1 MSAIKEY
8 REFFLRN
15 VQVNTGSKSDQE
27 VGFITSYFVNGIT
40 KFNRFLK
47 GHFPSQDVMNK
58 FVTSITFKLN
68 QEDTAKLGEQGLSK
82 IAADADAE
90 SRTSNIISD
99 YTATVVPHQLPEVI
113 GTITGNDSVISVDQF
128 HGIEITTLKRT
139 ISGKFRR
146 IYKLAIAVGAG
157 SLTFDGDDL
166 TLMNDDDSPG
176 ANKYYGTTSDGS
188 KGFFSLATIVNS
200 LAQAVYNAGNKSIIL
215 SFGDLISVGVSI
227 GIFKFISSGAT
238 FYGKQP
244 TAYKLLY
251 YVTGGTADIIL
262 GAEGV
267 GLAIAETTAGGLNS
281 TTQTVLT
288 IPIVNPL
295 PNAQDILDAVISV
308 NSGSPTIH
316 IRSLTIEF

>member
-113 GTITGNDSVISVDQF
+113 GTIAGTDTVVSTDQF

-146 IYKLAIAVGAG
+146 IYKLAIALGSG
-157 SLTFDGDDL
+157 SLAFDGDDL
-166 TLMNDDDSPG
+166 ILENDEGSPG
-176 ANKYYGTTSDGS
+176 ANKNYGTNASGVRGWYSKAITAIRTSTVNFGAGFALAVANGQTVPGCSAVATVAGTYLAIMEADLVSRDVDAVTITYRLMNGVTALNDDRRIFTQLQGS
-188 KGFFSLATIVNS
+188 DYMNS
-200 LAQAVYNAGNKSIIL
+200 KMMCTAYPCVLAQGDTVTLNVDSTHVRTIFGRSITLIKL
-215 SFGDLISVGVSI
+215 S
-227 GIFKFISSGAT
+227 
-238 FYGKQP
+238 
-244 TAYKLLY
+244 
-251 YVTGGTADIIL
+251 
-262 GAEGV
+262 
-267 GLAIAETTAGGLNS
+267 
-281 TTQTVLT
+281 
-288 IPIVNPL
+288 
-295 PNAQDILDAVISV
+295 
-308 NSGSPTIH
+308 
-316 IRSLTIEF
+316 